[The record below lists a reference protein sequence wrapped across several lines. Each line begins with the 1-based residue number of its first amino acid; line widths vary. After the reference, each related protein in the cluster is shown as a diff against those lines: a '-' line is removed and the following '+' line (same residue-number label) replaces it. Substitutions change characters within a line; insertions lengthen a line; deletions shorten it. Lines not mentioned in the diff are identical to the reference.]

1 MPEPIHDVIR
11 PDEQYSIVTDTHRL
25 PSPQRV
31 LKQGDSFGVFDQ
43 HGDIIA
49 AQAAELGLY
58 YHGTRFL
65 SRLELRLGESRPLL
79 LSSTVTDDN
88 AVLVV
93 DFTNLDV
100 IRDGSIVL
108 PRGEI
113 HVLRSRLLKDGGS
126 IDRIRVSNYGRCAV
140 DLPLSI
146 LFAADFADMFEV
158 RGTRRERRGTLH
170 PVVVGRD
177 TILRYAG
184 LDGVERRT
192 RVSWSPAPDAV
203 EAGAAIFHLHLE
215 PRETM
220 AIEMTVLCE
229 EGDATGVAT
238 PFEGSLTAL
247 RRDLAARAGAG
258 ARVRASSESFNRW
271 INRSTA
277 DLTMMATETA
287 YGLYPYAGIPWF
299 STPFGRDG
307 LITAFELLWADPE
320 VARGVLTFLAAT
332 QATERSEAQDAEP
345 GKILHE
351 MRRGEMAALGEVPF
365 GRYYG
370 SVDSTPLF
378 VMLAHAYLL
387 RTADDEL
394 IDRLWP
400 HIVAALEWMA
410 RDGDPDGDGF
420 IEYSRHSQTGLAQQG
435 WKDSHDSIFHAN
447 GDAAAP
453 PIALCEVQGYAYAAW
468 RGAAAMAKG
477 RGDSA
482 TAAEWTARAELI
494 QRRFD
499 EAFWCDDLGTY
510 AIALDGA
517 KRPCRIQTSN
527 PGHCLFAG
535 IVRTPERALRT
546 ATALMS
552 EASFAG
558 WGIRTVAAGQTGY
571 NPMSYHNGSVWPHDN
586 ALAAAGLSR
595 YGFTQDAAR
604 ILSAMFELSGTV
616 ELQRLPELICGF
628 HRRADERP
636 TLYPVACAPQAWAA
650 GAVYLLIQACLG
662 LEVEASPP
670 RVTFRRA
677 VLPEEIRTL
686 QVSNLAVGHGSVDLL
701 LERHPHDVSITVL
714 RREGTVEVVAVK

>member
-1 MPEPIHDVIR
+1 MPEPTQDVIR
-11 PDEQYSIVTDTHRL
+11 PDEQYSIVADTHRL

-31 LKQGDSFGVFDQ
+31 LKHGDSFGVFDQ

-58 YHGTRFL
+58 HHGTRFL
-65 SRLELRLGESRPLL
+65 SRLELRLGDKRPLL

-93 DFTNLDV
+93 DLTNLDV
-100 IRDGSIVL
+100 VRDGSIVL

-126 IDRIRVSNYGRCAV
+126 IDRIRVSNYGRCAI
-140 DLPLSI
+140 DLPLSVH
-146 LFAADFADMFEV
+146 FAADFADMFEV
-158 RGTRRERRGTLH
+158 RGTHRERRGTLH
-170 PVVVGRD
+170 PVVAGHD
-177 TILRYAG
+177 TVLRYAG
-184 LDGVERRT
+184 LDGIERRT
-192 RVSWSPAPDAV
+192 RICWSLAPDSFG
-203 EAGAAIFHLHLE
+203 AGNVVFQLHLA
-215 PRETM
+215 PRETI
-220 AIEMTVLCE
+220 ALEMTVLCE
-229 EGDATGVAT
+229 EGEARGAAEPFDA
-238 PFEGSLTAL
+238 SLTTA

-277 DLTMMATETA
+277 DLTMMATETP

-351 MRRGEMAALGEVPF
+351 TRRGEMAALGEVPF

-378 VMLAHAYLL
+378 VMLAHAYQR
-387 RTADDEL
+387 RTADQEL

-410 RDGDPDGDGF
+410 RDGDADGDGF

-435 WKDSHDSIFHAN
+435 WKDSHDSIFHQN
-447 GDAAAP
+447 GEAAAP

-468 RGAAAMAKG
+468 RGAAAMAKT
-477 RGDSA
+477 RGDA
-482 TAAEWTARAELI
+482 VAAAEWNAQAERI
-494 QRRFD
+494 QRQFD
-499 EAFWCDDLGTY
+499 EAFWCDELGTY

-517 KRPCRIQTSN
+517 KRPCQIQTSN

-535 IVRTPERALRT
+535 IVRSRERALRT

-552 EASFAG
+552 DTSFAG
-558 WGIRTVAAGQTGY
+558 WGIRTVAAGQIGY
-571 NPMSYHNGSVWPHDN
+571 NPMSYHNGSIWPHDN

-604 ILSAMFELSGTV
+604 IMSAMFDLSTAV

-662 LEVEASPP
+662 LEVGASPP

-677 VLPEEIRTL
+677 CLPEEIRSL